1 MKPLADGQVVHCVH
15 CEWEVTRIAKRM
27 EDVRAASAISRADFY
42 RVMTGMGRVVDLV
55 VTDGEQRERIHDGW
69 MEIRLA

>member
-1 MKPLADGQVVHCVH
+1 
-15 CEWEVTRIAKRM
+15 M